1 MLGTKP
7 GSDLTLDNCDDVLAQ
22 KLSFVICDPLTGAGK
37 KTKKMLERSGQWA
50 AVDAA
55 KAASFPTVTEA
66 ALAVKENAG
75 TRAAFVWDSVA
86 RQFGL
91 RVVELPE
98 LAASKAD
105 ISVAGTTTTQR
116 T

>member
-1 MLGTKP
+1 
-7 GSDLTLDNCDDVLAQ
+7 
-22 KLSFVICDPLTGAGK
+22 
-37 KTKKMLERSGQWA
+37 MLERSGHWA
-50 AVDAA
+50 EVDAA

-75 TRAAFVWDSVA
+75 TQAAFIWDSVA

-105 ISVAGTTTTQR
+105 ISVAVTAFDECDTVFTEGLAEDGQPDPGTAPPTTR
-116 T
+116 